1 MRRRRLFLGQ
11 FLGLMLLGACAGEP
25 GAAIGELPGSGRA
38 SLEKASVVSSTPI
51 SPTEDVGGSPPTAVA
66 DLETSFAQLMQA
78 RIECGRDPYACD
90 VSTFTAENSPIYE
103 DLTQLIA
110 TRRDAR
116 ITATGGGSIR
126 YRIDEA
132 QNLSDSSAV
141 VNTCITDDVVLVDGD
156 IIFDDSMMS
165 SLVTFK
171 MTKVDGRWLWSE
183 GTLTR
188 WTTEEDLCDFDA

>member
-1 MRRRRLFLGQ
+1 MKRKWWITALVI
-11 FLGLMLLGACAGEP
+11 LGACG
-25 GAAIGELPGSGRA
+25 GASGAVVGELPSTERVTT
-38 SLEKASVVSSTPI
+38 EKASVVSSTPI
-51 SPTEDVGGSPPTAVA
+51 LPTEDLGGSPSTVVA

-90 VSTFTAENSPIYE
+90 VSTFTAEDSPIYE
-103 DLTQLIA
+103 DLKQLIA

-126 YRIDEA
+126 YRIDKT
-132 QNLSDSSAV
+132 QVLSDSSAV

-171 MTKVDGRWLWSE
+171 LSKVKGRWLWSE

-188 WTTEEDLCDFDA
+188 WTSEEDLCDFAA

>member
-1 MRRRRLFLGQ
+1 MNKKWWITALVI
-11 FLGLMLLGACAGEP
+11 LGACGGTAGEVV
-25 GAAIGELPGSGRA
+25 GQLPKNGSGLLETNSDVRA
-38 SLEKASVVSSTPI
+38 TTTVPKEQVEI
-51 SPTEDVGGSPPTAVA
+51 PTTSEIA
-66 DLETSFAQLMQA
+66 DLESSFAQLMQA
-78 RIECGRDPYACD
+78 RIECGQDPYSCD
-90 VSTFTAENSPIYE
+90 VATFTEVNSPIFN
-103 DLTQLIA
+103 DLTELMT
-110 TRRDAR
+110 TRRSAN

-126 YRIDEA
+126 YRIDKT
-132 QNLSDSSAV
+132 QTLSDSSAV

-171 MTKVDGRWLWSE
+171 LSKVEGRWLWSE

>member
-1 MRRRRLFLGQ
+1 MKRKWWITALVI
-11 FLGLMLLGACAGEP
+11 LGACGGTS
-25 GAAIGELPGSGRA
+25 GAVVGELSGA
-38 SLEKASVVSSTPI
+38 GPLLLETTPDGRSTTTVPI
-51 SPTEDVGGSPPTAVA
+51 EKIEPTTTTIAT
-66 DLETSFAQLMQA
+66 DLESSFAQLMQA
-78 RIECGRDPYACD
+78 RVECGRDPYSCD
-90 VSTFTAENSPIYE
+90 VATFTEVNSPIYK
-103 DLTQLIA
+103 DLLQLMT
-110 TRRDAR
+110 TRRSAN

-126 YRIDEA
+126 YRIDKT
-132 QNLSDSSAV
+132 QTLSDSSAV

-171 MTKVDGRWLWSE
+171 LSKVEGRWLWSE

>member
-1 MRRRRLFLGQ
+1 MKRKWWITALVI
-11 FLGLMLLGACAGEP
+11 LGACG
-25 GAAIGELPGSGRA
+25 GASGAVVGELPSTERVTT
-38 SLEKASVVSSTPI
+38 EKASVVSSTPI
-51 SPTEDVGGSPPTAVA
+51 LPTEDLGGSPSTVVA

-90 VSTFTAENSPIYE
+90 VSTFTAEDSPIYE
-103 DLTQLIA
+103 DLKQLIA
-110 TRRDAR
+110 IRRDAR

-126 YRIDEA
+126 YRIDKT
-132 QNLSDSSAV
+132 QVLSDSSAV

-171 MTKVDGRWLWSE
+171 LSKVKGRWLWSE

-188 WTTEEDLCDFDA
+188 WTSEEDLCDFAA

>member
-1 MRRRRLFLGQ
+1 MKRKWWITALLI
-11 FLGLMLLGACAGEP
+11 LGACG
-25 GAAIGELPGSGRA
+25 GASGAVVGELPGTERVTP
-38 SLEKASVVSSTPI
+38 EKASVVSSTPI
-51 SPTEDVGGSPPTAVA
+51 SPTEDTGGSPPTVVA

-90 VSTFTAENSPIYE
+90 VETFTEVNSPIYK
-103 DLTQLIA
+103 DLLQLMT
-110 TRRDAR
+110 TRRSAN

-126 YRIDEA
+126 YRIDKT
-132 QNLSDSSAV
+132 QTLSDSSAV

-171 MTKVDGRWLWSE
+171 LSKVEGRWLWSE

>member
-1 MRRRRLFLGQ
+1 MKRKCWITALVI
-11 FLGLMLLGACAGEP
+11 LGACG
-25 GAAIGELPGSGRA
+25 GASGAVVGELPSTERVTP
-38 SLEKASVVSSTPI
+38 EKASVVSSTPI
-51 SPTEDVGGSPPTAVA
+51 LPTEDLGGSPSTVVA

-90 VSTFTAENSPIYE
+90 VSTFTAKNSPIYE
-103 DLTQLIA
+103 DLKQLIA

-126 YRIDEA
+126 FRIDKT
-132 QNLSDSSAV
+132 QVLSDSSAV

-171 MTKVDGRWLWSE
+171 LSKVKGRWLWSE

-188 WTTEEDLCDFDA
+188 WTSEEDLCDFAV

>member
-1 MRRRRLFLGQ
+1 M
-11 FLGLMLLGACAGEP
+11 GACG
-25 GAAIGELPGSGRA
+25 GASGAVVGELPSTERVTP
-38 SLEKASVVSSTPI
+38 EKASVVSSTPI
-51 SPTEDVGGSPPTAVA
+51 LPTEDLGGSPSTVVA

-103 DLTQLIA
+103 DLKQLIA

-126 YRIDEA
+126 YRIDKT
-132 QNLSDSSAV
+132 QVLSDSSAV

-171 MTKVDGRWLWSE
+171 LSKVKGRWLWSE

-188 WTTEEDLCDFDA
+188 WTSEEDLCDFAA